1 MTVEATR
8 PGIGAD
14 PRPIWL
20 AIRFIEI
27 GENRRAIIEESLPGL
42 MGSITAFGVRTPIT
56 VRFNADKTGYILV
69 TGRHLVEACI
79 RLGIWEIRGHVQT
92 EWDTDE
98 CRMWEISENLHRAG
112 LRELEHGLQ
121 IVEWIALV
129 ERRDKVGQLAP
140 VSGGRGNV
148 GGDRLAARE
157 LNISR
162 DQVRRA
168 KAVAGLPPEA
178 KAAARELR
186 LDDNQSA
193 LVEAA
198 KADDPVAALRERGG
212 A

>member
-1 MTVEATR
+1 
-8 PGIGAD
+8 
-14 PRPIWL
+14 
-20 AIRFIEI
+20 
-27 GENRRAIIEESLPGL
+27 
-42 MGSITAFGVRTPIT
+42 
-56 VRFNADKTGYILV
+56 
-69 TGRHLVEACI
+69 
-79 RLGIWEIRGHVQT
+79 
-92 EWDTDE
+92 
-98 CRMWEISENLHRAG
+98 MWEISENLHRAG

-168 KAVAGLPPEA
+168 KAVAGLPTEA